1 MIPMLPRESNWLD
14 IPIFY
19 KQIVDNLEM
28 RGGHHEAWHS
38 HKRDPSV
45 CWMCDLIEVSKIVIR
60 ELELF
65 ISKSALDIET
75 ELIDQELKPEEVT
88 VNYNLDD
95 EPVNGSQDSSISLND
110 PAGSEDST
118 NSGSESSS

>member
-1 MIPMLPRESNWLD
+1 MIPMLPQETNPMD
-14 IPIFY
+14 VPVFY

-45 CWMCDLIEVSKIVIR
+45 CWMCDLIEVSKICIQEMER
-60 ELELF
+60 F

-75 ELIDQELKPEEVT
+75 ELIDQDVSPEEVT
-88 VNYNLDD
+88 VNYNKN
-95 EPVNGSQDSSISLND
+95 EEQ
-110 PAGSEDST
+110 
-118 NSGSESSS
+118 